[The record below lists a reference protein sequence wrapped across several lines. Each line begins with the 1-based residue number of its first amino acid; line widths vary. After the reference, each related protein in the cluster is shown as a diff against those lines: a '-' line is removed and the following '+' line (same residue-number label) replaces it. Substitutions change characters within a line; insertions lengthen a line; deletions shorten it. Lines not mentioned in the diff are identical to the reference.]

1 MTTLVER
8 WLQRWRTPAGTPS
21 PAAVAPAPPEA
32 LSIDLAAALLPA
44 FAAEYP
50 LADAAA
56 TRVLEVVN
64 GVDLSA
70 LARRSPGLK
79 GYDWTA
85 YLRCSVARV
94 VRAHRALNEHVP
106 AGGRVLDFGSYFGNF
121 ALAFAA
127 GGLKVDAVDSYRE
140 YGAGLAPCVALQRE
154 AGVVVHDFAD
164 LGYGLDSLRG
174 TFDAVV
180 CAGVIE
186 HIPHTPKLLLETLTS
201 VLKPGGVLVLDTP
214 NLAYLYRRLA
224 LMEGQTIFP
233 PIAQQYYTEVPF
245 EGHHREYTVPEVQ
258 WMLAAIG
265 HEMLSVETFNY
276 SVYGQ
281 PQISGDHVAYFHAM
295 HADPSLREIIITVSR
310 RPNV

>member
-1 MTTLVER
+1 M
-8 WLQRWRTPAGTPS
+8 
-21 PAAVAPAPPEA
+21 
-32 LSIDLAAALLPA
+32 AAALSPD

-56 TRVLEVVN
+56 TRVLAAVN

-94 VRAHRALNEHVP
+94 VRAHRALNQHVVP
-106 AGGRVLDFGSYFGNF
+106 GGRVLDFGSYFGNF
-121 ALAFAA
+121 SLAFAA
-127 GGLKVDAVDSYRE
+127 AGFRVDAVDSYRE
-140 YGAGLAPCVALQRE
+140 YGAGLAPCVALQRA
-154 AGVVVHDFAD
+154 AGVTVHDFAE
-164 LGYGLDSLRG
+164 LGYGLESLHEEY
-174 TFDAVV
+174 DAVV

-201 VLKPGGVLVLDTP
+201 VLKPGGILVLDTP

-245 EGHHREYTVPEVQ
+245 EGHHREYTVPEVE
-258 WMLAAIG
+258 WMLGAAG
-265 HEMLSVETFNY
+265 HEVLSVETFNY
-276 SVYGQ
+276 SVFGQ

-295 HADPSLREIIITVSR
+295 RADASLREIIITVSR